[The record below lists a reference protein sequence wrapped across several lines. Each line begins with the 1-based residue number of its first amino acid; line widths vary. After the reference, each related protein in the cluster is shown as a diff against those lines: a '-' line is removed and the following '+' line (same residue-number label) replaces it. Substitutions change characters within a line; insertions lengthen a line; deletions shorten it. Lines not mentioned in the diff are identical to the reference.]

1 MNEQG
6 LRDETPHQDSE
17 PHLSEPHFDDI
28 AIAIA
33 QPVEPLLE
41 RKRPFWR
48 SLGSL
53 RMRASTTVLVII
65 LAGAVGFGTVAFGL
79 AGLRQQLNEESPQAE
94 VSQPEPSV
102 PAEAT
107 EPSNNETEKDSASRP
122 AARRSRPRVSTSQ
135 TKPTARLVGE
145 IR

>member
-1 MNEQG
+1 MNEPG

-41 RKRPFWR
+41 RKRPFWQ
-48 SLGSL
+48 SLGTL
-53 RMRASTTVLVII
+53 PMRASTPVLLII
-65 LAGAVGFGTVAFGL
+65 LAAAVGFGTVAFGL

-94 VSQPEPSV
+94 VTQPEPSV
-102 PAEAT
+102 PEAT
-107 EPSNNETEKDSASRP
+107 DTSNNETEKDSASRP
-122 AARRSRPRVSTSQ
+122 TARRSRPRVSTSQ

-145 IR
+145 I